1 MSKNIT
7 QLYGITPE
15 ELKAEIVKD
24 IRHELK
30 ELSKNF
36 TPKEPTIWITRK
48 ETSELIGV
56 SLVTIH
62 NWSKEHVINAY
73 KIGNR
78 VRFKRSEIEQIL
90 LNSNKKASK

>member
-7 QLYGITPE
+7 HLYGITPD
-15 ELKAEIVKD
+15 ELRAEIRED
-24 IRHELK
+24 FRRALL

-36 TPKEPTIWITRK
+36 TAKEPTIWITRK

-62 NWSKEHVINAY
+62 NWSKEGVIHPY

-78 VRFKRSEIEQIL
+78 VRFKRSDIEQIL
-90 LNSNKKASK
+90 INSNKKASK